1 MYDFYFGSKEEIF
14 KNEKDYLLTVKRMM
28 PRWCNSI
35 PDSEFL
41 AIYDDLSS
49 SEICNPNSN
58 GVIVETGSGAST
70 IVLSYF
76 AFKYKKKI
84 YTWDLN
90 QNKLSYLRSIICDT
104 HQRLF
109 QTILHEHWIYIGYL
123 STSKDLGIPIL
134 GELNKKIDYGFFD
147 SEHTA
152 EVLRPEIELSLEHAN
167 NKAIF
172 AFDDAN
178 YNYKYKNVSYV
189 NVFRKKMG
197 LPFIETTSDNI
208 GDPFYILAEGTIKKK
223 FPQATKI
230 SDSYK
235 KSFKDDLF
243 WKYFSNDRNIMG
255 SLGMEKLDE
264 LEHRY
269 DSYRIVF

>member
-1 MYDFYFGSKEEIF
+1 M
-14 KNEKDYLLTVKRMM
+14 
-28 PRWCNSI
+28 
-35 PDSEFL
+35 

-134 GELNKKIDYGFFD
+134 GELK
-147 SEHTA
+147 
-152 EVLRPEIELSLEHAN
+152 
-167 NKAIF
+167 
-172 AFDDAN
+172 
-178 YNYKYKNVSYV
+178 
-189 NVFRKKMG
+189 
-197 LPFIETTSDNI
+197 
-208 GDPFYILAEGTIKKK
+208 
-223 FPQATKI
+223 
-230 SDSYK
+230 
-235 KSFKDDLF
+235 
-243 WKYFSNDRNIMG
+243 
-255 SLGMEKLDE
+255 
-264 LEHRY
+264 
-269 DSYRIVF
+269 

>member
-134 GELNKKIDYGFFD
+134 GELNKKIDFGFFD

-172 AFDDAN
+172 AFDDAS

>member
-134 GELNKKIDYGFFD
+134 GELNKKIDFGFFD